1 MARERRELNGTAT
14 MESRMNLSRFALAA
28 LLASAGTLACNDTT
42 DESSLTA
49 HPVPTDTPANV
60 TPPPQTPPR
69 TLVSGTQMATSPV
82 NLIVDPGFGLV
93 GQQAGYGS
101 FLSLYDG
108 TFSPVDITTTFDS
121 RAPSG
126 FGGSTAV
133 VKAENATDKRS
144 DAIVLLTSF
153 LGGTGPFHAQ
163 VWVSKSDVK
172 GTPVALTVDAKGIT
186 ASITDGTPDGEAFDL
201 APVPDAQR
209 TAGART
215 WTLLR
220 GTVTKAL
227 PYGGFFLVRTG
238 TGGGQFLVAAPE
250 ITAQPLLDGLP
261 VHSFGSTR
269 PAVARPSTASER
281 AAIAKYKAIPPRLVP
296 ASAGR
301 PERALRTP

>member
-1 MARERRELNGTAT
+1 
-14 MESRMNLSRFALAA
+14 MNHSRFTVTALIVSAG
-28 LLASAGTLACNDTT
+28 LLAACNDTT

-49 HPVPTDTPANV
+49 HPVPTDTPANA

-69 TLVSGTQMATSPV
+69 TLVSGTQMTTSPV
-82 NLIVDPGFGLV
+82 NLLVDPGFGLV
-93 GQQAGYGS
+93 GQQTGYGA

-108 TFSPVDITTTFDS
+108 TFSPVTITTTFDS

-126 FGGSTAV
+126 FGGSVAV

-172 GTPVALTVDAKGIT
+172 GSPVPLTVDAKGVT
-186 ASITDGTPDGEAFDL
+186 ASITDATPDGEAFDL
-201 APVPDAQR
+201 AAVPDAQR

-227 PYGGFFLVRTG
+227 PYGGFFVVHAG

-261 VHSFGSTR
+261 VHSFGGTR
-269 PAVARPSTASER
+269 AAVARPSSASER
-281 AAIAKYKAIPPRLVP
+281 AAIARYKAIPPRLVP
-296 ASAGR
+296 ATAT
-301 PERALRTP
+301 PPATRALRAP